1 MLTVAWYRFRTTF
14 RLRWGGYLAIVL
26 LIGLVGGVAMGSI
39 AGARRTQSSY
49 PAFLA
54 GTNPSDLLV
63 QPTTAVSCTSGFI
76 TQIARLPHVKRVG
89 CADSFGAD
97 TLTPSGGLGTVLLAQ
112 VELIASEDGEYSQ
125 QDRVTI
131 TTGRGADPSQADEI
145 VATPT
150 AASFLGLH
158 VGSHVNI
165 GVWTSTQHD
174 LTPHRIIHATL
185 VGVGVFNTQVVQD
198 DIDRGNTGFLLGTP
212 ALAHELDACC
222 QAGTYDGIQ
231 ITGGSRYD
239 DVVEHEY
246 AHLLATSSFTAGG
259 GAQQLQVYDTATI
272 ESEAQRAIAPEAV
285 ALGVFG
291 IIAAL
296 AAILIGIQAVSR
308 QLRANAADGAVL
320 RAVGAG
326 PAITSSDGLLGIV
339 AAVLIGSLLAAAIA
353 VALSPLAPFGPVRAV
368 DVSRGVVFDWTVI
381 GLGVLVLLLGIGG
394 SAVAI
399 AYRQAPHRSSARAAR
414 GQPMRGGSGIVK
426 LALAAGLPVS
436 GIAGLRFALES
447 GRGRNTVPVRS
458 VIVGAVLAITVV
470 TTTLTFGASLNT
482 LISHPNLY
490 GWNFDYAYYSTDGYG
505 PVSTA
510 IVQPLLAR
518 DHFVETTTG
527 VYFATVEIQGQVVP
541 LLVEPAHAA
550 ITPPVLTGHRMD
562 GAGQIV
568 VGSATLAQLHKKVG
582 DKVAVQ
588 GDGLPKVQ
596 LVIVGTATLPTIGT
610 VLGVHPTMTAGAV
623 IPTSAVPSSLLNQ
636 FGPDSGPNALF
647 IRIRPGSDPV
657 AAERSLAKIARE
669 SLHQSITPQVVA
681 AEGPNA
687 YGGTLQVLGAQRP
700 AEIVNYR
707 TMGSTPG
714 LLAGGLAVG
723 TVAAL
728 GLTLVASVRQR
739 RRELALLKSFG
750 LAQQQLAAAVAWQST
765 VIVLVGLVVGIPLG
779 IAVGRFLWSLF
790 AHQLSAVVDPT
801 IPVIP
806 IILVAGGG
814 IILANLVAALPGR
827 NAAHTPTALVLRA
840 E

>member
-14 RLRWGGYLAIVL
+14 RLRWGGYVAIVL
-26 LIGLVGGVAMGSI
+26 LVGLVGGVAMGSI
-39 AGARRTQSSY
+39 AGARQTQSSY

-63 QPTTAVSCTSGFI
+63 QPSTAVSCSSGFI
-76 TQIARLPHVKRVG
+76 TLIARLPHVKRVG
-89 CADSFGAD
+89 CADSYGAF

-112 VELIASEDGEYSQ
+112 VELIASEDGEYAH

-131 TTGRGADPSQADEI
+131 TAGRAANPSQADEI

-165 GVWTSTQHD
+165 GIWTSMQRN
-174 LTPHRIIHATL
+174 LTPHIVVHATL

-231 ITGGSRYD
+231 IAGGSRYD
-239 DVVEHEY
+239 SIVEHEY
-246 AHLLATSSFTAGG
+246 SHLLATSSFTAAG
-259 GAQQLQVYDTATI
+259 GAQSLQVYDTATI
-272 ESEAQRAIAPEAV
+272 EAEAQRAIAPEAI

-296 AAILIGIQAVSR
+296 AALLIGIQAVSR
-308 QLRANAADGAVL
+308 QLRAHAGDGAVL

-353 VALSPLAPFGPVRAV
+353 IALSPLAPFGPVRAV
-368 DVSRGVVFDWTVI
+368 DVSRGVDFDWTVI

-394 SAVAI
+394 SAIAI
-399 AYRQAPHRSSARAAR
+399 AYRQAPHRIGPRAAR
-414 GQPMRGGSGIVK
+414 GQPMRGSGIVK
-426 LALAAGLPVS
+426 VALAAGLPVS

-447 GRGRNTVPVRS
+447 GRGRTTVPVRS
-458 VIVGAVLAITVV
+458 VILGAVLAVTVV

-505 PVSTA
+505 PVPTA

-518 DHFVETTTG
+518 DRFVATTTG

-550 ITPPVLTGHRMD
+550 IAPPVLTGHRMD
-562 GAGQIV
+562 SAGQIV
-568 VGSATLAQLHKKVG
+568 LGSATLAQLHKKIG
-582 DKVAVQ
+582 DKVVVQ
-588 GDGLPKVQ
+588 GDGLPKIR

-610 VLGVHPTMTAGAV
+610 VLGVHPTMTTGAV
-623 IPTSAVPSSLLNQ
+623 IPTAAVPAALLNQ

-647 IRIRPGSDPV
+647 IRIRPGSDPG
-657 AAERSLAKIARE
+657 AAERSLAKIATE
-669 SLHQSITPQVVA
+669 SLHQFITPQVAA

-687 YGGTLQVLGAQRP
+687 YGGTLQLLGAQRP

-723 TVAAL
+723 AVAAL

-750 LAQQQLAAAVAWQST
+750 FAQRQLAAAVAWQST

-779 IAVGRFLWSLF
+779 IALGRFLWGLF

-806 IILVAGGG
+806 IILVIAGG

-827 NAAHTPTALVLRA
+827 NAARTPTALVLRA